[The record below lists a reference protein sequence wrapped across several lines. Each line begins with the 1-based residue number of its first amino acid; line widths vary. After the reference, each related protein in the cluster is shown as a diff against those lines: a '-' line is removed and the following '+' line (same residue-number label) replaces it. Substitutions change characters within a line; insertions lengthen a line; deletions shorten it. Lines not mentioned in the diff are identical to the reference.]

1 MICLI
6 YYCFYWWK
14 QCCGDLS
21 LRPGFICRFIYTF
34 LSVQDD
40 QFADISLLF
49 RKVSWCSP
57 VSLAPSHLVVSCVAV
72 LKKALNAVLLSF
84 KMVDFDGW
92 RRKLIFIYFI
102 YLIKHGHMFFCMLN
116 NANNGPPLSMK
127 RSEVLLTDRDQKLR
141 G

>member
-1 MICLI
+1 MSNLLLLLLVETML
-6 YYCFYWWK
+6 W
-14 QCCGDLS
+14 
-21 LRPGFICRFIYTF
+21 GFIIKTWFHLQFIYTF

-40 QFADISLLF
+40 QFTDIPLLF

-57 VSLAPSHLVVSCVAV
+57 VRLVPSHLIVSCVAV

-84 KMVDFDGW
+84 KMVDFDGGW

-102 YLIKHGHMFFCMLN
+102 YLIKHGRMFFCMHN
-116 NANNGPPLSMK
+116 NANNGPPLSTK
-127 RSEVLLTDRDQKLR
+127 RSEVLLKDRDLKLR